1 MLDRDTRHTLELPGG
16 QGDNDESWLTSYL
29 DVLTLLITLFVLLL
43 ALTPAGE
50 QAVRE
55 GADSSGMQGGL
66 PAPATQASGILP
78 RHSGVQPNMAALDI
92 PGVSVSQGRE
102 GVTLRIDDSLLFPSG
117 EAVLTA
123 QGQDVVESLIDVL
136 ATFDG
141 QISVEGH
148 TDDIPIATP
157 RFPSNWE
164 LSAGRAIAVMRHLER
179 QGVAISRMRAVGY
192 ADTQPMESNAT
203 PAGRAANRR
212 VELLLRQQPE
222 GEND

>member
-1 MLDRDTRHTLELPGG
+1 MLDRDTRHALELPPG
-16 QGDNDESWLTSYL
+16 QGESDEGWLTSYL

-43 ALTPAGE
+43 ALAPPGGSEAQGSAGIPASL
-50 QAVRE
+50 V
-55 GADSSGMQGGL
+55 DSL
-66 PAPATQASGILP
+66 PLATLATGIYP
-78 RHSGVQPNMAALDI
+78 RHSGLQPHMAALDI
-92 PGVSVSQGRE
+92 PGVSVSQGQE
-102 GVTLRIDDSLLFPSG
+102 GVTLRIDDSLLFSSG
-117 EAVLTA
+117 EAVLTS
-123 QGQDVVESLIDVL
+123 QGQDVIESLIDAL
-136 ATFDG
+136 ATFEG

-148 TDDIPIATP
+148 TDNIPIATA

-222 GEND
+222 G

>member
-1 MLDRDTRHTLELPGG
+1 MLDRDTRHALEMPAG
-16 QGDNDESWLTSYL
+16 QSESDESWLTSYL

-43 ALTPAGE
+43 ALSPPGGSEAD
-50 QAVRE
+50 E
-55 GADSSGMQGGL
+55 GGGVSTSMEESL
-66 PAPATQASGILP
+66 PPATLASGIYP
-78 RHSGVQPNMAALDI
+78 QHSGLQPKMAALNI
-92 PGVSVSQGRE
+92 PGVSVSQGQG
-102 GVTLRIDDSLLFPSG
+102 GVTLRIDDNLLFPSG

-123 QGQDVVESLIDVL
+123 QGQGVIESLIEAL
-136 ATFDG
+136 AIFDG

-148 TDDIPIATP
+148 TDNLPIATP

-212 VELLLRQQPE
+212 VELLLRQPSE
-222 GEND
+222 G